1 MLQGLLLPSL
11 PLSNIF
17 AHHQPLCS
25 KQLGRILLSFQA
37 SPLHLFQPFAQIYDP
52 PSLITHFQPVQSF
65 LCPPGHLDMGCDGSY
80 WCDFW
85 LWCMS
90 QASAPRSPQ
99 PRNADPPAPA
109 PTHSPVLRVGTLDV
123 LAFFQVG
130 LEIHLEKGWAAG
142 VVGAAHRPV
151 VTTTLVVPVHTQD
164 TEVEL
169 RPHNVAP
176 ER

>member
-1 MLQGLLLPSL
+1 
-11 PLSNIF
+11 
-17 AHHQPLCS
+17 
-25 KQLGRILLSFQA
+25 
-37 SPLHLFQPFAQIYDP
+37 
-52 PSLITHFQPVQSF
+52 
-65 LCPPGHLDMGCDGSY
+65 
-80 WCDFW
+80 
-85 LWCMS
+85 MS

-164 TEVEL
+164 TEAEL